1 MLLAGSVGRKGLQE
15 QMHGLNSKQKEH
27 RETQQ
32 CRHEGCAYYL
42 QFFIVLEE
50 MIILPSKTRRIFQT
64 VFFSISFTF
73 ANMAGGLFEIH
84 VM

>member
-32 CRHEGCAYYL
+32 CRHEGFVYKVVVSAVFDCFRGDDYSS
-42 QFFIVLEE
+42 QQDQEDFPNSIFFPFL
-50 MIILPSKTRRIFQT
+50 
-64 VFFSISFTF
+64 
-73 ANMAGGLFEIH
+73 
-84 VM
+84 